1 MLSRETPVGYALLKA
16 KSSKI
21 LKKDGFKPEDDTAEH
36 ICTLEQSAAIVEGK
50 VTPTLAGM
58 LDAIKDEKKASL
70 AVADPKLG
78 TLPAQRMQ

>member
-1 MLSRETPVGYALLKA
+1 MPLTAQQPVFL
-16 KSSKI
+16 
-21 LKKDGFKPEDDTAEH
+21 PEDHASYQRLTCTA
-36 ICTLEQSAAIVEGK
+36 LEQSAAIVEGK

-78 TLPAQRMQ
+78 IQ

>member
-1 MLSRETPVGYALLKA
+1 MHSTVQLPV
-16 KSSKI
+16 I
-21 LKKDGFKPEDDTAEH
+21 IPKKFSVIRRGLTHVA
-36 ICTLEQSAAIVEGK
+36 LEQSAAIVEGK

-78 TLPAQRMQ
+78 SWTVGLHG

>member
-1 MLSRETPVGYALLKA
+1 MHLTAQLPVPLPGNHRSFDCLTCAA
-16 KSSKI
+16 
-21 LKKDGFKPEDDTAEH
+21 
-36 ICTLEQSAAIVEGK
+36 LEQSAAIVEGK

-78 TLPAQRMQ
+78 T